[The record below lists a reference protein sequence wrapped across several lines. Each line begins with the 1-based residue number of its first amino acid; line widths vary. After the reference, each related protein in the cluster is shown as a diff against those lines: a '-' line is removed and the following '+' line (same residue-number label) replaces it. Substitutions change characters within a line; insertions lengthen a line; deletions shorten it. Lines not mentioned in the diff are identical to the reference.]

1 MRIKASSI
9 LVSLS
14 KWEVLIDFLFMK
26 KSIILFA
33 LIVIA
38 NVALAQRL
46 AYVDSEYILK
56 HIPEYASA
64 QKQLNELSIQWQKDI
79 EQKFKDVEGMQKAYQ
94 ADKVLLTDDMRKRR
108 EEEIG
113 QKQTEANELQQKKFG
128 YEGDLFKEKVRLI
141 KPVQE
146 RIAKA
151 IQEYAARESL
161 DVILD
166 KATVTFLYAR
176 PNYDRS
182 NDIITRMGYKPGTF
196 AK

>member
-1 MRIKASSI
+1 
-9 LVSLS
+9 
-14 KWEVLIDFLFMK
+14 MK

-56 HIPEYASA
+56 HIPEYVSA
-64 QKQLNELSIQWQKDI
+64 QKQLNELSVQWQRDI
-79 EQKFKDVEGMQKAYQ
+79 DQKFKDAETMQKAYQ
-94 ADKVLLTDDMRKRR
+94 ADKILLTDDMRKRR

-113 QKQTEANELQQKKFG
+113 QKQTEATELQQKKFG

-161 DVILD
+161 DMIFD
-166 KATVTFLYAR
+166 KASVTLLFAR

-182 NDIITRMGYKPGTF
+182 NDIITRLGYKPGTF

>member
-1 MRIKASSI
+1 MQTKDNST
-9 LVSLS
+9 LVLPSR
-14 KWEVLIDFLFMK
+14 WEDFNFLFMK

-46 AYVDSEYILK
+46 IYVDSEYILK

-64 QKQLNELSIQWQKDI
+64 QKQLNELSVQWQKDI
-79 EQKFKDVEGMQKAYQ
+79 DQKFKDVEAMQKAYQ
-94 ADKVLLTDDMRKRR
+94 ADKVLLTDDMQKSR
-108 EEEIG
+108 EAEIG
-113 QKQTEANELQQKKFG
+113 KIEAEANELQQKRFG
-128 YEGDLFKEKVRLI
+128 YEGELFKEKIRLI

-161 DVILD
+161 DIVLD
-166 KATVTFLYAR
+166 KASVTFLFAR

-182 NDIITRMGYKPGTF
+182 NDIITRLGYKPGTF

>member
-1 MRIKASSI
+1 
-9 LVSLS
+9 
-14 KWEVLIDFLFMK
+14 MK

-46 AYVDSEYILK
+46 IYVDSEYILK

-64 QKQLNELSIQWQKDI
+64 QKQLNELSVQWQKDI
-79 EQKFKDVEGMQKAYQ
+79 DQKFKDVEAMQKAYQ
-94 ADKVLLTDDMRKRR
+94 ADKVLLTDDMQKSR
-108 EEEIG
+108 EAEIG
-113 QKQTEANELQQKKFG
+113 KIEAEANELQQKRFG
-128 YEGDLFKEKVRLI
+128 YEGELFKEKIRLI

-161 DVILD
+161 DIVLD
-166 KATVTFLYAR
+166 KASVTFLFAR

-182 NDIITRMGYKPGTF
+182 NDIITRLGYKPGTF

>member
-1 MRIKASSI
+1 
-9 LVSLS
+9 
-14 KWEVLIDFLFMK
+14 MK

-33 LIVIA
+33 LTVIA

-64 QKQLNELSIQWQKDI
+64 QKQLNELSVQWQKDI
-79 EQKFKDVEGMQKAYQ
+79 DQKFKDVETMQKAYQ

-113 QKQTEANELQQKKFG
+113 KIETEANELQQKKFG
-128 YEGDLFKEKVRLI
+128 YEGELFKEKVRLI

-151 IQEYAARESL
+151 IQEYAARENL
-161 DVILD
+161 DIVLD
-166 KATVTFLYAR
+166 KATVTFLFAR

-182 NDIITRMGYKPGTF
+182 NDIITRLGYKPGTF

>member
-1 MRIKASSI
+1 
-9 LVSLS
+9 
-14 KWEVLIDFLFMK
+14 MK

>member
-1 MRIKASSI
+1 
-9 LVSLS
+9 
-14 KWEVLIDFLFMK
+14 MK

-64 QKQLNELSIQWQKDI
+64 QKQLNELSVQWQKEID
-79 EQKFKDVEGMQKAYQ
+79 QKFKDVETMQKAYQ

-108 EEEIG
+108 EDEIG
-113 QKQTEANELQQKKFG
+113 KIETEANELQQKKFG
-128 YEGDLFKEKVRLI
+128 YEGELFKEKVRLI

-161 DVILD
+161 DIVLD
-166 KATVTFLYAR
+166 KASVTFLFAR

-182 NDIITRMGYKPGTF
+182 NDIITRLGYKPGTF